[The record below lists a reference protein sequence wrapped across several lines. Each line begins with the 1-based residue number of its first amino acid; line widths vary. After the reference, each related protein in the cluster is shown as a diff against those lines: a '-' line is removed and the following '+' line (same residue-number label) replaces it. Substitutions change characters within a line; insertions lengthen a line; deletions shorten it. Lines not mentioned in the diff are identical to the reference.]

1 MDCFRRT
8 FSLKQSVAK
17 ARLYASAR
25 SVYDVTLNG
34 TRLEDFILAPGMTDY
49 RRRIQY
55 QTYDVTALVQE
66 RKKDVTLELRL
77 ADGWYRGSSAAFG
90 VTNVYGVQTSVK
102 AQLEVTLTDGTLLT
116 YATDDSWE
124 WCSDGPIRFAD
135 LKDGEIYDARRKPGY
150 GGTARVVDGPG
161 KAGIGKTED

>member
-102 AQLEVTLTDGTLLT
+102 AQLEVTLTDGTLVT

-135 LKDGEIYDARRKPGY
+135 
-150 GGTARVVDGPG
+150 
-161 KAGIGKTED
+161 

>member
-25 SVYDVTLNG
+25 GVYDVTLNG

-66 RKKDVTLELRL
+66 RKKMLL
-77 ADGWYRGSSAAFG
+77 WSS
-90 VTNVYGVQTSVK
+90 VWQT
-102 AQLEVTLTDGTLLT
+102 
-116 YATDDSWE
+116 
-124 WCSDGPIRFAD
+124 
-135 LKDGEIYDARRKPGY
+135 
-150 GGTARVVDGPG
+150 
-161 KAGIGKTED
+161 AGIGAAALLSASQMSMGFRPA